1 MLILTS
7 QKIPQGAKC
16 ANTPNLYTTQHTVH
30 GKKYYLGYL
39 SDLLLAVQDIYFA
52 NYADDSTIYPAG
64 ESKADV
70 ILLSLQESSRKLLK
84 WFVDDQMKNNSDKC
98 QLIFSTDEVA
108 VIQIG
113 DSTRPRKKY
122 IQKIK

>member
-16 ANTPNLYTTQHTVH
+16 ANTPNLYATQHTVH
-30 GKKYYLGYL
+30 GKKYY
-39 SDLLLAVQDIYFA
+39 LLLAVQDIYFA

-64 ESKADV
+64 ESIADV